1 MNANIAG
8 PHALE
13 DVVAKWV
20 KTPTAWVDW
29 VVWWWVEGWETQITF
44 EAACEGPRGQSVG
57 WYAAAEGDDG
67 VRCLRGHEDWEEV
80 DVLGIIVV
88 DFMVKFCPKE
98 VVAVECD
105 AAACTF
111 G

>member
-1 MNANIAG
+1 M
-8 PHALE
+8 
-13 DVVAKWV
+13 
-20 KTPTAWVDW
+20 
-29 VVWWWVEGWETQITF
+29 
-44 EAACEGPRGQSVG
+44 
-57 WYAAAEGDDG
+57 AEGDDG